1 MADWRSSKS
10 LRLVAF
16 YGIFASFFLMS
27 GIFQQV
33 ENYSQ
38 LPLANWNQW
47 LAVFFRF
54 FFSYL
59 IAQFLLF
66 SLWPKR
72 MNRGIK
78 VEVDQNEEPPSLYD
92 LFDDSEVK
100 KVKPETNQK
109 MSRRERF
116 KRAMGSN
123 N

>member
-1 MADWRSSKS
+1 MADWRSSKL

-16 YGIFASFFLMS
+16 YSIFASFFLMS

-66 SLWPKR
+66 SLWPKGV
-72 MNRGIK
+72 NRGIK